1 LAGLKFNL
9 IVFVLSYT
17 QPITELLINNRII
30 MIKQDTTLWDAE
42 NKKIEYNRILEE
54 YRKRYKIAKS
64 SFVKGCILKQ
74 VEKHKRKHNVKSAN

>member
-1 LAGLKFNL
+1 
-9 IVFVLSYT
+9 
-17 QPITELLINNRII
+17 

-64 SFVKGCILKQ
+64 PFVKELIAKAA
-74 VEKHKRKHNVKSAN
+74 EKFKRKYEK